1 MNRRLTAITA
11 IALAAGA
18 LTACGSSDEETPATP
33 TVTTAATETPT
44 ESFQTS
50 EPPASPTESTPPD
63 ASLSPAPDEAPFP
76 ADTTADTADASADA
90 QLVLVDIRTGL
101 HEGFDRVVLEFSG
114 PGDPG
119 WVAEY
124 TLSASRQGSGEAIE
138 LEGAVMLDVLVQ
150 GTTYPAE
157 GEDGLSFGDIPTAG
171 TQVIEAVFN
180 DGTFEGLTHVVLG
193 IDQERPFRVFAI
205 ADPPRV
211 VIDVQH

>member
-18 LTACGSSDEETPATP
+18 LTACGSSDEEAPATA
-33 TVTTAATETPT
+33 TTTATGTPT

-50 EPPASPTESTPPD
+50 EPPASPTESAAPD

-76 ADTTADTADASADA
+76 ADTTADTEEASADA
-90 QLVLVDIRTGL
+90 QLVLVDIRSGL

-114 PGDPG
+114 PGAPG

-124 TLSASRQGSGEAIE
+124 TLNASRQGSGEAIE
-138 LEGAVMLDVLVQ
+138 LDGAVMLDILVQ
-150 GTTYPAE
+150 GTAYPAE
-157 GEDGLSFGDIPTAG
+157 GEEGLMFGDIPTAG
-171 TQVIEAVFN
+171 TEVIEAIFN
-180 DGTFEGLTHVVLG
+180 DGTFEALTHVVLG
-193 IDQERPFRVFAI
+193 IDQERPFRVFSI